1 MITMLRWSLLL
12 LGKNEL
18 KRLCLSICLANL
30 LCLSS
35 APSYRWSIPI
45 TYVSSVDST
54 VQNLIFNYGDNEASF
69 TPPST
74 ATWVKL
80 NKDQIG
86 YYRVNYA
93 EDQWQAL
100 SDALKKSRDSFST
113 ADRAHLLN
121 DANALAEAGQLNY
134 NIALELSTY
143 LENEEDYV
151 PWSVGTS
158 TLTALRN
165 RVYYTSLY
173 KNFATYAQKLLTPIV
188 EKLTFTVGTKHLEK

>member
-1 MITMLRWSLLL
+1 M
-12 LGKNEL
+12 
-18 KRLCLSICLANL
+18 
-30 LCLSS
+30 SS
-35 APSYRWSIPI
+35 S
-45 TYVSSVDST
+45 DST

-69 TPPST
+69 TAPST

-93 EDQWQAL
+93 EEQWQAL
-100 SDALKKSRDSFST
+100 SDALKNSRDSFST

-134 NIALELSTY
+134 TIALELSTY

-165 RVYYTSLY
+165 RVYYTNLY

-188 EKLTFTVGTKHLEK
+188 QKLTFTVGEKHLEK